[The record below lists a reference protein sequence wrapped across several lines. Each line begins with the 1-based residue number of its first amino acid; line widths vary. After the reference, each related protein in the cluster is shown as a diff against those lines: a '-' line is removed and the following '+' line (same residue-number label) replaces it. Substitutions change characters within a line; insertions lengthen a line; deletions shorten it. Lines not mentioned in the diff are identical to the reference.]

1 MLPPGAACGLAT
13 PSRFVPSLRTAAP
26 RRRAPLQNLHVF
38 LAHGIAPF
46 LPDYRALSV
55 LIGRRVT
62 LHTGAAD
69 APATRGVVVDHGDDG
84 ALVVRVDGAADAAP
98 HARFLSGEVTR
109 LELEGGAEAAAAAP
123 PGDD

>member
-1 MLPPGAACGLAT
+1 MAPTTIFPPTQLFPA
-13 PSRFVPSLRTAAP
+13 SRRRAAP
-26 RRRAPLQNLHVF
+26 RAPQSLHVF
-38 LAHGIAPF
+38 LARGIAPF

-62 LHTGAAD
+62 LYTGAVD

-109 LELEGGAEAAAAAP
+109 LELEGGAEAAAAVP
-123 PGDD
+123 PGED